1 MVFYG
6 LSQEYVQIIKRVNV
20 FLILLNSCHIFNT
33 QYATLERKS
42 NETIRNLLYLIHVPT
57 LLGESIDLFNP

>member
-20 FLILLNSCHIFNT
+20 FLILLNSCDIFNT

-42 NETIRNLLYLIHVPT
+42 NETIRNL
-57 LLGESIDLFNP
+57 